1 MDQEKNTRI
10 EEGQS
15 ILLLKSDFA
24 NPGIESAIAAMVLQ
38 KPDLLLDAEA
48 ALHGLGFLTDMH
60 QELFRHIHRLYH
72 GGNTTIDINL
82 LKTEIEMNGDLD
94 RVGGLEMLKALYDKL
109 VDPVNFNYYLNKVR
123 EAGLKY
129 RLYLKINKII
139 ENIYYNKSSSDD
151 TKTADNLISEAE
163 QGILSVAMGSS
174 QTEEPVD
181 LADRVDEI
189 LKERVENPKR
199 IIGLPTGFEILDDAI
214 DGLQPGKL
222 YIISGRLKGGK
233 SIFLLQ
239 TGLNI
244 AYVIENKQNV
254 LFIDTEMDKNEH
266 LFRALGMLSGVPV
279 RSIERGTYYSDPE
292 FRNRVDQANK
302 VMAKNRFHHKYY
314 PSYTVEGIGALAR
327 KWKKKYD
334 IGLLIFDYIKI
345 PYGMDSKSLAEWQ
358 QLGGVTTYLKELS
371 KELKIPVVAAAQLN
385 READEKS
392 RVATRMIGGSDRI
405 LQYADAGMALIKKSA
420 KEVKEQPGG
429 KWAGNRRISVIAA
442 RGGGEHPGIDF
453 IFYKTL
459 TRLEEVRRDYQTM
472 MESQVEEPDEY
483 ESTSVSESIS
493 NTEEDPFA
501 A

>member
-1 MDQEKNTRI
+1 MEQEKSTEARTRH
-10 EEGQS
+10 
-15 ILLLKSDFA
+15 DFA
-24 NPGIESAIAAMVLQ
+24 NPGVEAAIIAIILQ
-38 KPDLLLDAEA
+38 DPEKMAEA
-48 ALHGLGFLTDMH
+48 SLGHAVFLTDMCS
-60 QELFRHIHRLYH
+60 ELFGHMCSLFNKNIYDY
-72 GGNTTIDINL
+72 DINL
-82 LKTEIEMNGDLD
+82 LKTEIEVNGDLD
-94 RVGGLEMLKALYDKL
+94 RVGGLETLKALYDKL
-109 VDPVNFNYYLNKVR
+109 VNPDNLDYYIEKTHDAHV
-123 EAGLKY
+123 KY
-129 RLYLKINKII
+129 ELYKAAERLQEIVYK
-139 ENIYYNKSSSDD
+139 NKSSSEES
-151 TKTADNLISEAE
+151 KTADTLISEAE
-163 QGILSVAMGSS
+163 RDILRVALGSS
-174 QTEEPVD
+174 QAEEPVD
-181 LADRVDEI
+181 LVEGVDEI
-189 LKERVENPKR
+189 LKERIENPKR
-199 IIGLPTGFEILDDAI
+199 IIGLPTGFDILDDAI

-222 YIISGRLKGGK
+222 YIMSGRLKGGK
-233 SIFLLQ
+233 SVFLLS
-239 TGLNI
+239 TGVNI
-244 AYVIENKQNV
+244 AYQIKDWKNV
-254 LFIDTEMDKNEH
+254 LYIDTEMDKNEH
-266 LFRALGMLSGVPV
+266 LFRTLGMLSGVPV

-327 KWKKKYD
+327 KWKKKHD

-345 PYGMDSKSLAEWQ
+345 PYGMDSRSLAEWQ

-405 LQYADAGMALIKKSA
+405 LQFADVGMALIKKSA

-483 ESTSVSESIS
+483 ESASVNESMLNI
-493 NTEEDPFA
+493 EEDPFA